1 MIKAQ
6 YRRED
11 TAHLLMLHGHADYAV
26 HGEDIV
32 CAGASSIVYALL
44 GWLENHPEDLEYM
57 DADVHEGDVKIAC
70 EGGEKTAAVFE
81 MTAIGLLQLADSYP
95 DHVEIQTVGLA
106 D

>member
-1 MIKAQ
+1 MIKAL
-6 YRRED
+6 YRKED
-11 TAHLLMLHGHADYAV
+11 AAHLLMLHGHANYAR

-44 GWLENHPEDLEYM
+44 GWLENHPEDLESV

-95 DHVEIQTVGLA
+95 GHVEIQIVGLA

>member
-1 MIKAQ
+1 MIRAH
-6 YRRED
+6 YRKED
-11 TAHLLMLHGHADYAV
+11 KAHLLMLDGHANYAD

-44 GWLENHPEDLEYM
+44 GWLENNSEDLEYVN
-57 DADVHEGDVKIAC
+57 ADVHEGDVKIAC
-70 EGGEKTAAVFE
+70 EGGEKTAVAFE
-81 MTAIGLLQLADSYP
+81 MAAIGLLQLADSYP

>member
-1 MIKAQ
+1 MIKAT

-11 TAHLLMLHGHADYAV
+11 TAHLLMLRGHADYAK

-32 CAGASSIVYALL
+32 CAGASSVVYALL

-57 DADVHEGDVKIAC
+57 GADVHEGDVKIAC

-81 MTAIGLLQLADSYP
+81 MTAIGLLQLADSFP
-95 DHVEIQTVGLA
+95 DHVDINIVGLA